1 MLCGGRDPA
10 NHKLRVMV
18 GAVGAVRTHQTN
30 SIWQGKSVSIAV
42 NVSRWY
48 ARRWGLGVEFEK
60 ISLIGCRILP
70 VSTGGAARR
79 SRQPIMATGGAPRA
93 PL

>member
-1 MLCGGRDPA
+1 MLFGGRDPA

-18 GAVGAVRTHQTN
+18 GAMRAVRTHQTN
-30 SIWQGKSVSIAV
+30 SVWLRKSGSIAV
-42 NVSRWY
+42 NVSRWH
-48 ARRWGLGVEFEK
+48 ARRGGLGVEFEK
-60 ISLIGCRILP
+60 ILKVGCRILP